1 MQKKHPG
8 KTDQCRACLL
18 QIQVPFHV
26 IIISSHNYVLL
37 FSRLPQTLKFLLK
50 LSIRL
55 VRKFSLKLSI
65 RHVRKFFLKLCIR
78 LVRKFL
84 LKLCIRLVRKFLL
97 KLSIRLVR
105 KFFLK
110 LCIHL
115 VRKFLVLE
123 QQTRHSLLKE
133 ATQMLCVETGRC
145 SSFKSPPFIQ
155 FQS

>member
-1 MQKKHPG
+1 MQKEHPG
-8 KTDQCRACLL
+8 KTYQCRACLL

-65 RHVRKFFLKLCIR
+65 RHVRE
-78 LVRKFL
+78 FL
-84 LKLCIRLVRKFLL
+84 LKLCIRLVRKF
-97 KLSIRLVR
+97 
-105 KFFLK
+105 FLK
-110 LCIHL
+110 LCIRL